1 MAEPTNPRPATQS
14 TPEERE
20 ALFGEA
26 RSLMDDARPRSTV
39 AQGGAAAVGRGPI
52 FNCDLAE
59 SELALVDLDHELAA
73 SVAKALRRGMS
84 EPNVEYEL
92 SIALRNGREEMQLTA
107 EVARK
112 AAEKEAQ
119 RQYWQERSHQEWA
132 SEAPDRA
139 AMALAVT
146 VAGCEAALGHA
157 DAFGGLRLFDA
168 AALDTFVTLRELAEG
183 KEGGEM
189 RGAAPD
195 LEAQHEKERLFGLAH
210 AFLEARRDELAA
222 AVEKVSTSENVLGGS
237 STGRLGVLCQPA
249 PGRAANG
256 PRRTRR
262 VALRRKPQPVATSS
276 GVLRNQCRA
285 SAN

>member
-1 MAEPTNPRPATQS
+1 MAEQTNSGPCTQS

-39 AQGGAAAVGRGPI
+39 AQDGAAAVGRGPI

-107 EVARK
+107 EVTRK

-157 DAFGGLRLFDA
+157 DAFGVLRLFDA

-183 KEGGEM
+183 REGGEM

-195 LEAQHEKERLFGLAH
+195 PEAQHEKERLFGVAH
-210 AFLEARRDELAA
+210 ALLEARRDELAA
-222 AVEKVSTSENVLGGS
+222 AVEKVSTRKMFSEDLRPEDWGFYVSLHQD
-237 STGRLGVLCQPA
+237 GRRMDREELHE
-249 PGRAANG
+249 
-256 PRRTRR
+256 
-262 VALRRKPQPVATSS
+262 LRFGESPQPVATSS
-276 GVLRNQCRA
+276 GALRNRCRT